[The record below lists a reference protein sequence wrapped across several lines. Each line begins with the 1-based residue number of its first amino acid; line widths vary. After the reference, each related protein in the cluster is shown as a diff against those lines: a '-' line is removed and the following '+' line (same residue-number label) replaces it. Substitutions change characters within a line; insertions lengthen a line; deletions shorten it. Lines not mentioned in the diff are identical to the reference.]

1 MCALAFACA
10 RVLPACVRYYRKRG
24 EREREKEETRA
35 TENKNI
41 ARAFDVSSLTRSYR
55 KNIGGNPNEVNFVTA
70 KREKERMTRARARKK
85 KTKDASDRANTLIV
99 TVQPIKTHLDRD
111 N

>member
-1 MCALAFACA
+1 VCA
-10 RVLPACVRYYRKRG
+10 RVRSRACVLRAYATIERGKR
-24 EREREKEETRA
+24 EREREKRKKRA

-41 ARAFDVSSLTRSYR
+41 ARAFDVSSLTRSYI

-70 KREKERMTRARARKK
+70 KRERKNDSRARKK
-85 KTKDASDRANTLIV
+85 KPKDASDRANTLIV